1 MPYTP
6 PSQRSPA
13 SSTTHSPAV
22 SRRSSYQ
29 LSHHASAPRPE
40 LPRSTSY
47 LTRHRRT
54 PSVKSTPFGPT
65 LDPTPPG
72 TADSEKGPSHDT
84 NSSLTA
90 SSSLRQSPPP
100 VTDDN
105 KMPIGVV
112 MSPPDSTQ
120 NSDEEDN
127 GSRGRKLENLEE
139 LQAAIRVIEQHR
151 ESSPNRA
158 SSEIERLT
166 QAISLLPINKDTKET
181 KDKPTSEHMEK
192 SQPPRKLQHQRSSTE
207 TVFLDLR
214 SNQNNQSAPETP
226 TTGSDDELSDEE
238 AEMARRKPQMLRK
251 KSGELVRPALRPSS
265 AKRRPSS
272 MPGTPTFSKA
282 VHFDSHLEH
291 VRHFLQVDRPL
302 AVSAGSSP
310 VESYESDSEFPF
322 GHDDD
327 SNNRGPPFEWEIIIS
342 NFPPMTAQRAAM
354 PIRVER
360 VFLSA
365 DNKNLIGTVAVTN
378 LAFNKLVVA
387 RFTLDYWKTTSEVV
401 AEYNNDIRQPKHSD
415 GCDRFYFNIKLA
427 DQANLEAKTMFF
439 CVKYCVNGVEYW
451 DNNNATNFQID
462 FRKKAKLQNGK
473 KSSPAASR
481 STNSLPRS
489 NKRSPPA
496 APIKKSPAFD
506 DFSNDFDSKYLNSNF
521 KLPVADYLGDSN
533 TVRLKGVKSAVTLAS
548 DNRSRRATV
557 NTNTAGGQAF
567 GHRYDFGASLNAAI
581 SAANSTLGDKS
592 GITMKSKRPAPISE
606 TRKFINHDEQVSP
619 LSMSAPKTFDHSTP
633 SKTLPS
639 TGTSTSGTDSPRPV
653 GTEKPVLASQSYNE
667 LLDKYCFFGSVKNSP
682 QLKDGT
688 ARSGQYDGNNDDG
701 YLFGSVDSTASNSP
715 ITMPHMN
722 HRSSSHGASPEG
734 TRSTSPAPMT
744 GFVSGT
750 SPMYPYHMHGGFPFN
765 DTHSAT
771 AIRG

>member
-6 PSQRSPA
+6 PSHRSPA
-13 SSTTHSPAV
+13 TSTTHSPAV

-29 LSHHASAPRPE
+29 LNHPTPSPRPE

-47 LTRHRRT
+47 LTRHRH
-54 PSVKSTPFGPT
+54 G
-65 LDPTPPG
+65 
-72 TADSEKGPSHDT
+72 EKGPSHDT
-84 NSSLTA
+84 NSSLIA
-90 SSSLRQSPPP
+90 SSSLRKSPPP
-100 VTDDN
+100 VTDET

-127 GSRGRKLENLEE
+127 GLRGRKLENLEE

-151 ESSPNRA
+151 ESSPKRA
-158 SSEIERLT
+158 SSEIQRLT
-166 QAISLLPINKDTKET
+166 QAISLLPIKDAKEL
-181 KDKPTSEHMEK
+181 KDKPTSEHIET

-207 TVFLDLR
+207 TVFLDFR
-214 SNQNNQSAPETP
+214 NNANNQSAPETP
-226 TTGSDDELSDEE
+226 TTGSDDEMSEDEE
-238 AEMARRKPQMLRK
+238 AMIRRKPQMLRK

-265 AKRRPSS
+265 ARRRPSS

-302 AVSAGSSP
+302 ASFHA
-310 VESYESDSEFPF
+310 
-322 GHDDD
+322 
-327 SNNRGPPFEWEIIIS
+327 
-342 NFPPMTAQRAAM
+342 
-354 PIRVER
+354 IRVER

-378 LAFNKLVVA
+378 LAFNKMVVA

-401 AEYNNDIRQPKHSD
+401 AEYNNDIRQPKHGD
-415 GCDRFYFNIKLA
+415 GCDRFNFNIKLA

-451 DNNNATNFQID
+451 DNNNSTNFQID
-462 FRKKAKLQNGK
+462 FRKKAKAQNGK
-473 KSSPAASR
+473 RGSPGAASR
-481 STNSLPRS
+481 SANSLPRS
-489 NKRSPPA
+489 NKKSPPA
-496 APIKKSPAFD
+496 TAKKTATFD
-506 DFSNDFDSKYLNSNF
+506 DFSNDFDSKYLNTNF

-533 TVRLKGVKSAVTLAS
+533 TVRLKGVKSAVTLTS
-548 DNRSRRATV
+548 DNRSRRAASM
-557 NTNTAGGQAF
+557 NTNAAGGQAF

-581 SAANSTLGDKS
+581 SAANSSLGDKS
-592 GITMKSKRPAPISE
+592 GITMKSKRPAPITE
-606 TRKFINHDEQVSP
+606 TRKFIDHDEQVSP
-619 LSMSAPKTFDHSTP
+619 LSMSAPKTFNNITP
-633 SKTLPS
+633 PKTLPS
-639 TGTSTSGTDSPRPV
+639 VKTNTSGTDSPRPV

-701 YLFGSVDSTASNSP
+701 YLFGSAESTASNSP
-715 ITMPHMN
+715 ITMAHIDTRPSPHQ
-722 HRSSSHGASPEG
+722 SGVSPQG

-750 SPMYPYHMHGGFPFN
+750 SSMYPYHMHGGFSFN
-765 DTHSAT
+765 DAHAAT

>member
-6 PSQRSPA
+6 PSHRSPVN
-13 SSTTHSPAV
+13 SNTHSPAH

-29 LSHHASAPRPE
+29 SNHHTHSPRPE

-54 PSVKSTPFGPT
+54 PSVKLTTFAPT

-72 TADSEKGPSHDT
+72 TADSEKGHDT
-84 NSSLTA
+84 NTGLTA

-100 VTDDN
+100 TRH
-105 KMPIGVV
+105 K
-112 MSPPDSTQ
+112 

-151 ESSPNRA
+151 ESSPIRT
-158 SSEIERLT
+158 SSEVERIT
-166 QAISLLPINKDTKET
+166 QAISILPPSKVTQDTKE
-181 KDKPTSEHMEK
+181 KPTAEHIET
-192 SQPPRKLQHQRSSTE
+192 SQPARKAQHARSNTE

-214 SNQNNQSAPETP
+214 SNGQNNPSAPETP

-265 AKRRPSS
+265 ARRRPSS

-310 VESYESDSEFPF
+310 NENEAYESDSEFPF
-322 GHDDD
+322 GHDD
-327 SNNRGPPFEWEIIIS
+327 SNNRGPPFEWEIVLA
-342 NFPPMTAQRAAM
+342 NFPPMTAHRAAM
-354 PIRVER
+354 PIIRVER

-365 DNKNLIGTVAVTN
+365 DNKNLIGTVAKS
-378 LAFNKLVVA
+378 F
-387 RFTLDYWKTTSEVV
+387 
-401 AEYNNDIRQPKHSD
+401 AEYNNDIRQPKHTD
-415 GCDRFYFNIKLA
+415 GCDRFNFNIKLA

-439 CVKYCVNGVEYW
+439 CVKYCVNNVEYW
-451 DNNNATNFQID
+451 DNNNSTNFQID

-473 KSSPAASR
+473 RGAAGAASR
-481 STNSLPRS
+481 SPNSLPRS
-489 NKRSPPA
+489 NKKSPPA
-496 APIKKSPAFD
+496 ASTKKSPTFD
-506 DFSNDFDSKYLNSNF
+506 DFSHEFDDRFLSSNF
-521 KLPVADYLGDSN
+521 KMPVADYLGESN

-548 DNRSRRATV
+548 DNRSRRATI

-581 SAANSTLGDKS
+581 NAANSSLGDKS
-592 GITMKSKRPAPISE
+592 GITMKAKKPTPI
-606 TRKFINHDEQVSP
+606 TGI
-619 LSMSAPKTFDHSTP
+619 TFDKSTP
-633 SKTLPS
+633 SKTVPLANTP
-639 TGTSTSGTDSPRPV
+639 TSGTDSPRPV

-688 ARSGQYDGNNDDG
+688 ARSGQFDGNNDDG
-701 YLFGSVDSTASNSP
+701 YLFGSVDTTASNSP
-715 ITMPHMN
+715 ITMAPMDK
-722 HRSSSHGASPEG
+722 RPSPQASGVSPQG

-744 GFVSGT
+744 GFVS
-750 SPMYPYHMHGGFPFN
+750 
-765 DTHSAT
+765 